1 MNSEQSEAIAR
12 IVSSTPE
19 ERAYRVTI
27 IDIDGS
33 VADIILHR
41 EMGEVSDT
49 LSNYHDAD
57 GVVILVEVL

>member
-1 MNSEQSEAIAR
+1 MNTEQSETLAR
-12 IVSSTPE
+12 VVSETPRE
-19 ERAYRVTI
+19 NAYRVTI
-27 IDIDGS
+27 IDVDGS
-33 VADIILHR
+33 VVDIVLHR